1 MNEMDSHSPLQGLCP
16 CVMRNQALMFGA
28 LRDYSGLFSLLPRAE
43 LLIKE
48 MTVLLAVAVAIML
61 LIVLQAA
68 TQKSVSGDFSI
79 PRNTIEILP
88 PLHASFVTEYYFH
101 GPEGAIWLRG
111 RGVIGSRLFPVIV

>member
-1 MNEMDSHSPLQGLCP
+1 
-16 CVMRNQALMFGA
+16 MFGA
-28 LRDYSGLFSLLPRAE
+28 LRDYSGLFSLLPCVE

-79 PRNTIEILP
+79 PRNTIEMPPP
-88 PLHASFVTEYYFH
+88 PLHASFVTEYYFR
-101 GPEGAIWLRG
+101 GPEGAI
-111 RGVIGSRLFPVIV
+111 